1 MTKLG
6 HNNTLLRVIKVES
19 DKKMLRKK
27 NYKKE
32 DHFTEYQTF
41 SLPLVTGKKVIIYY
55 KRYRPKIAATDKVT

>member
-1 MTKLG
+1 
-6 HNNTLLRVIKVES
+6 
-19 DKKMLRKK
+19 MLRKK